1 MSERTLNTAP
11 TATAPRPVLP
21 PAAVEAGSR
30 RDVAPPGPEPRARPG
45 LALAVIL
52 SAQLML
58 MIDATVMN
66 VAVPRIEAG
75 LHFSSASIAWVM
87 DAYTLA
93 FGGLLLLGGRLG
105 DLFGR
110 RRLFILGIVVFT
122 LASLAGGLATGSA
135 WLLTARVAQGVGAA
149 MAGPSALALLNSTF
163 TDPRARMRALA
174 LFSGVSSAG
183 FGVGLVLGGVLTDA
197 GSWRWVMFINIPF
210 GVLAA
215 ALAGR
220 VLRQP
225 ARHETS
231 LDVLGALTAT
241 FGVGTLVYG
250 LIHAASS
257 GWGNTVTIA
266 PIAAGVVLLTAFVY
280 SQTRATHP
288 LLPLHLFKDRNR
300 AAAYANYMLGPAAGF
315 GSFFFLSQYLQED
328 LHYSPLRTGF
338 AFLPMSAIIFTASRL
353 TPRLL
358 PRFGPKPMALT
369 GCVLLLI
376 GLLGFAQVG
385 EHTSYATGLLWP
397 MIVMAV
403 GMGLAFSPLTVVI
416 MSSVR
421 PQDAAAAGGTMQTL
435 QQTGVSLGLAVLVT
449 VSGSAARA
457 HPATAISSGTHAAM
471 LAAAVAAAASI
482 LVGLTFR
489 KPKEVNEG

>member
-1 MSERTLNTAP
+1 MTRIIGTISVMSTLTL
-11 TATAPRPVLP
+11 TTEHPRPAVHRIGARAAWLGFAVVL
-21 PAAVEAGSR
+21 AA
-30 RDVAPPGPEPRARPG
+30 
-45 LALAVIL
+45 
-52 SAQLML
+52 M
-58 MIDATVMN
+58 
-66 VAVPRIEAG
+66 
-75 LHFSSASIAWVM
+75 VM
-87 DAYTLA
+87 DLLDSTIAQTAAPAIRRELGGSFASLEWISAAYTLA
-93 FGGLLLLGGRLG
+93 MSVTLLLGSRLG
-105 DLFGR
+105 DMFGR

-163 TDPRARMRALA
+163 TDPRARVRALA
-174 LFSGVSSAG
+174 LFAGVSSAG
-183 FGVGLVLGGVLTDA
+183 FGVGLVLGGILTDA

-231 LDVLGALTAT
+231 LDVVGALTAT
-241 FGVGTLVYG
+241 LGVGSLVYG
-250 LIHAASS
+250 LIHAAAH
-257 GWGNTVTIA
+257 GWGNAVTLA
-266 PIAAGVVLLTAFVY
+266 PIALGAALLVAFIRV
-280 SQTRATHP
+280 QTQVTHP

-369 GCVLLLI
+369 GCTLLLV

-385 EHTSYATGLLWP
+385 EHATYAANLLWP

-435 QQTGVSLGLAVLVT
+435 QQTGVTLGLAVLVT

-457 HPATAISSGTHAAM
+457 HPATAIASGTHAAM

-489 KPKEVNEG
+489 KPAQPES